1 MVLAIRTRLSQVSLF
16 AQLAITDLTEDEFFK
31 HMDDMDDAI
40 LLARK
45 IILLGVERA
54 PRLVTPRVMRADEH
68 R

>member
-1 MVLAIRTRLSQVSLF
+1 
-16 AQLAITDLTEDEFFK
+16 
-31 HMDDMDDAI
+31 MDDMDNAI

-54 PRLVTPRVMRADEH
+54 PRLVTPRDMRADEN